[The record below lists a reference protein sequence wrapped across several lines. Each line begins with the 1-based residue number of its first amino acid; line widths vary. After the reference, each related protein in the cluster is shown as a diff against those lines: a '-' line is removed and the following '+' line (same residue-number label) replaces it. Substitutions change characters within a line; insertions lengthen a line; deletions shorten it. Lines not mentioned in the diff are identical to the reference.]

1 VAIAINKFFFIKIE
15 CLFCYLSFR
24 VFYKNNASKALKII
38 QFAKVRIFFEKNKY
52 LTKNTTKKGK

>member
-1 VAIAINKFFFIKIE
+1 MFIL
-15 CLFCYLSFR
+15 LFIFSRF
-24 VFYKNNASKALKII
+24 FYKNNASKALKII